1 MGNPFELKMTY
12 FVHFSNILY
21 NSYFR
26 WKYASFEALE
36 FAQTLV
42 FIDI

>member
-21 NSYFR
+21 NRLVS
-26 WKYASFEALE
+26 LE
-36 FAQTLV
+36 IREF
-42 FIDI
+42 